1 MSDEKF
7 IILQQHKF
15 GYNVQ
20 DQWTVKFT
28 DLNEDKAFEKM
39 VALETLNDS
48 KEITFHLLDTKHL
61 WQKPIEEPLVLT
73 DEVKKDSEGNQEELP
88 F

>member
-39 VALETLNDS
+39 VALDTLNDN
-48 KEITFHLLDTKHL
+48 KDITFHLLNTKDL

-73 DEVKKDSEGNQEELP
+73 DEVKQDSEGNQEELP

>member
-1 MSDEKF
+1 MSDKKY

-20 DQWTVKFT
+20 DQWTVKFA

-39 VALETLNDS
+39 VALDTLND
-48 KEITFHLLDTKHL
+48 KDHIIYHLVNTNDL
-61 WQKPIEEPLVLT
+61 WQKPKEEKPLVLK
-73 DEVKKDSEGNQEELP
+73 DEVKEDKEQMDIP